1 MSRVKHVERIN
12 HLPLKFGVLP
22 TIRKYAPATEDCVSF
37 ARQWI
42 PFLLEFLRASSLFR
56 QTDLLSYNLLL
67 GQRHPYQS
75 HCIYETTVEVSGDS
89 AIDLPMLVRVW
100 SQSSC
105 GSLLGRVGEGLGR
118 SKLRGLYSQGY
129 QIL

>member
-1 MSRVKHVERIN
+1 MPQ
-12 HLPLKFGVLP
+12 LLKIVYLSQS
-22 TIRKYAPATEDCVSF
+22 Y
-37 ARQWI
+37 
-42 PFLLEFLRASSLFR
+42 
-56 QTDLLSYNLLL
+56 LLS
-67 GQRHPYQS
+67 YQS